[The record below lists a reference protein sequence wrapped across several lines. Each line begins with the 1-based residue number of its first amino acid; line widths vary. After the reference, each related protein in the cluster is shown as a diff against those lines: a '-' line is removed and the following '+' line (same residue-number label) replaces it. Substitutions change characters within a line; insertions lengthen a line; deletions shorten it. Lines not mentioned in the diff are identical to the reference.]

1 MQDYIQHEVGLWFRS
16 KTLGQN
22 SNEKSV
28 TYSIINHRGGGEYGF
43 SSGPEKHP
51 VFIVNQEISH
61 HCYVKP
67 RTESKI
73 QSKLYDFNL
82 CQSNVNI

>member
-16 KTLGQN
+16 KKLGQN
-22 SNEKSV
+22 SNVKSV
-28 TYSIINHRGGGEYGF
+28 TYSIINHRGGGVDYGF

-67 RTESKI
+67 KTESKI
-73 QSKLYDFNL
+73 QSK
-82 CQSNVNI
+82 